1 VLRLP
6 TYEELSKE
14 QQHIFDLPLEGS
26 HLVTGPPG
34 SGKTIMAIYRAE
46 MLHQGREEPTLLLM
60 YSRLLSRYSQA
71 AVKALKIES
80 IVRNYHSWFR
90 DWFSDTYGQLPPR
103 EGRYG
108 FDWHECF
115 QVITRSPPPPKLRP
129 HLIID
134 EGQDMPK
141 EFYAVLRMIARTM
154 TVFADENQQLTE
166 DRSTI
171 DEIQA
176 TAGITSMAHLA
187 RNFRNTR
194 AIAAVAA
201 TFYTGAGAAPAEL
214 RDDALDGDHPVLDAD
229 IALHATV
236 TRLVNYEKAH
246 SRQQIGVFVPYID
259 QLRHLYN
266 RLQGKT
272 KNPVQIYLST
282 DMGLRKPIDFSKPGI
297 KLVSYVSAK
306 GLEFDTV
313 FLPELQANRSD
324 PEGVGFRM
332 NMYVMASRACSEL
345 YFLYSGKGEP
355 EVVRTL
361 PLGLMDDWR
370 D

>member
-14 QQHIFDLPLEGS
+14 QQHIFDLPLDDS

-46 MLHQGREEPTLLLM
+46 MLHRGRKEPTLLLM
-60 YSRLLSRYSQA
+60 YGRLLSRYSRA
-71 AVKALKIES
+71 AVKALEIDS

-90 DWFSDTYGQLPPR
+90 HWFWETYGQPPPP

-115 QVITRSPPPPKLRP
+115 QVIMKSPPPPKLRP

-141 EFYAVLRMIARTM
+141 EFYAVLRPIARTM
-154 TVFADENQQLTE
+154 TVFADENQQLTD
-166 DRSTI
+166 DRSTA

-176 TAGITSMAHLA
+176 TAGITSTARLS

-194 AIAAVAA
+194 AIAAVVA
-201 TFYTGAGAAPAEL
+201 TFYTGAGSAPVEL
-214 RDDALDGDHPVLDAD
+214 RDDALDGDPPVLDAD

-246 SRQQIGVFVPYID
+246 SRQQIGVLVPYID
-259 QLRHLYN
+259 QLKSLYN
-266 RLQGKT
+266 RLQDKT
-272 KNPVQIYLST
+272 KNKVQIYLST
-282 DMGLRKPIDFSKPGI
+282 DMGPRNAINFTKPGI

-306 GLEFDTV
+306 GLEFETV

-324 PEGVGFRM
+324 PESVSFRM
-332 NMYVMASRACSEL
+332 NMYVMASRARSEL

-355 EVVRTL
+355 EIVKTL
-361 PLGLMDDWR
+361 PLELMDDWR
-370 D
+370 V